1 MLLDELFS
9 RLRNLASGVRGLLPG
24 RSLPGVFEPLRP
36 AASNPLAARRD
47 EILRRFD
54 ALLDE
59 VLADEAPP
67 AGLPVVFTAEAEH
80 IEPAQAPGA
89 GAAGP
94 PGSDRRPDLYSLWSA
109 MTALAQEVK
118 LQGRA
123 FGRLADAVQKGA
135 PPGRPGSPA
144 AGEIPRDHELHDRG
158 EVLDLLLDIRDRLR
172 RGLASV
178 RSHRTQDA
186 AAALEKGYLLGLE
199 RLEEALERFEVR
211 EIDCAGKPF
220 DPHRMRAVD
229 VEMTTEGRDGAVLD
243 VYRPGYTWRGD
254 VFRPA
259 EVKVA
264 RLNRPGSR
272 EEGKT

>member
-1 MLLDELFS
+1 MLLDDLFC
-9 RLRNLASGVRGLLPG
+9 RLRSLASGVRGLLPG
-24 RSLPGVFEPLRP
+24 RFRPGVFEPVRP
-36 AASNPLAARRD
+36 AASDLPAARRD
-47 EILRRFD
+47 EILRRFE

-67 AGLPVVFTAEAEH
+67 AGLPAVFMAEAED
-80 IEPAQAPGA
+80 IEPAPAPGA
-89 GAAGP
+89 
-94 PGSDRRPDLYSLWSA
+94 PDLYSLWSA

-123 FGRLADAVQKGA
+123 FGRLADAVQEGA

-144 AGEIPRDHELHDRG
+144 AGEIPPDHELHDRG

-211 EIDCAGKPF
+211 EIDCAGSSF

-229 VEMTTEGRDGAVLD
+229 VEVTTEGRDGAVLE

-254 VFRPA
+254 IFRPA

-264 RLNRPGSR
+264 RLKRPG
-272 EEGKT
+272 